1 LVSLDVLKEF
11 CGDNNSYG
19 YPSDPPHPS
28 TLVGEKSVE
37 LHPPPSWLVEQGS
50 NHYSCASGQSLD
62 KTQECNPSVIVQ
74 TRLAGG
80 DKGGGA
86 PPRPFIL
93 KEREVETNVI
103 TPQSAVNENQ
113 EGER

>member
-1 LVSLDVLKEF
+1 M
-11 CGDNNSYG
+11 G

-28 TLVGEKSVE
+28 QLVGKKAWNYT
-37 LHPPPSWLVEQGS
+37 PPSWLVEQGS

-80 DKGGGA
+80 DKGGEH
-86 PPRPFIL
+86 PPDH
-93 KEREVETNVI
+93 
-103 TPQSAVNENQ
+103 SY
-113 EGER
+113 